1 MHSGPDCIREH
12 VNAVLFKAS
21 LYSVGC
27 NIMSIASEM
36 LGMAVIAVIASFMAS
51 ILIVVTEGWHG
62 SHSFDSDM
70 TSAQKFHKKPVPRA
84 GGLALLAGILIA
96 IVFGMPYESASTSK
110 GQAANFSGLLLLL
123 AAMPAFL
130 AGLLEDLTKRVSVAL
145 RLVAAFASALLASWL
160 LNATLPRLD
169 IWGFDFFL
177 QITPVAMVITAFAV
191 AGVANAIN
199 IIDGF
204 NGLAAT
210 VAVIVLAGL
219 GLVAWNAG
227 DVFVARLAILGIG
240 AAIGFLFLN
249 YPTGRLFMGDGGAYL
264 LGFWIAEIAVLIIV
278 RNPSVNAWQMLAICA
293 YPIIEVLFSIYRRK
307 VVKRTSVGAP
317 DHLHLHSLVYRRLVF
332 RLVSRNDEQPWIR
345 NATVACI
352 ISIGIAPAMLLAV
365 FLGDTIIG
373 AVSIIAVQIFS
384 YLSFYARLVRGH
396 WCFHPAV
403 VFGLRPEHRAKSL

>member
-1 MHSGPDCIREH
+1 MEVIT
-12 VNAVLFKAS
+12 AVLGEPIFKTS
-21 LYSVGC
+21 LFSSGSDMMNLATDMV
-27 NIMSIASEM
+27 
-36 LGMAVIAVIASFMAS
+36 GMALLAVIASFLAC
-51 ILIVVTEGWHG
+51 ILIVITEGWHG
-62 SHSFDSDM
+62 NHSFDNDM
-70 TSAQKFHKKPVPRA
+70 TGAQKFHKKPVPRA
-84 GGLALLAGILIA
+84 GGLALLAGILVA
-96 IVFGMPYESASTSK
+96 IVFGMPDEGTSASR

-130 AGLLEDLTKRVSVAL
+130 AGLLEDLTKRVSVTL
-145 RLVAAFASALLASWL
+145 RLVATFASALLASWL
-160 LNATLPRLD
+160 LDATLPRLD

-177 QITPVAMVITAFAV
+177 RITPVAMVITAIAV

-210 VAVIVLAGL
+210 AAVIILAGL
-219 GLVAWNAG
+219 GLVAWHAG

-240 AAIGFLFLN
+240 AVVGFLFLN

-264 LGFWIAEIAVLIIV
+264 LGFWIAEIAVLTIV

-317 DHLHLHSLVYRRLVF
+317 DHLHLHSLVYRRMVS
-332 RLVSRNDEQPWIR
+332 RLLPRNDEQPWIR

-352 ISIGIAPAMLLAV
+352 ISICVAPAMLLAV

-373 AVSIIAVQIFS
+373 ALTIISIQIFS